1 MAADGAPPQG
11 LRERRRAS
19 VRRDIALRAA
29 ELFEQQG
36 VANTTAEQIAVAAGI
51 SLRTFYRHCPIK
63 EEALNAL
70 LEEDTSK
77 FLEEFERRPDDE
89 SLAVSA
95 GAALVHAW
103 GHSAGDTRRT
113 VKIMLADPA
122 LKARWLAGVRR
133 AQDLLAPLVAQRIGD
148 QEGGLRASVL
158 AALLV
163 NYASTVLEHWVVHDQ
178 SRVLDEIVEDA
189 RGVWTEIG

>member
-36 VANTTAEQIAVAAGI
+36 VANTTAEQIAVAAG
-51 SLRTFYRHCPIK
+51 
-63 EEALNAL
+63 
-70 LEEDTSK
+70 
-77 FLEEFERRPDDE
+77 
-89 SLAVSA
+89 
-95 GAALVHAW
+95 AALVHAW

-113 VKIMLADPA
+113 VKIMLAAPA

-163 NYASTVLEHWVVHDQ
+163 NYASTVLEHWV
-178 SRVLDEIVEDA
+178 
-189 RGVWTEIG
+189 

>member
-113 VKIMLADPA
+113 VKIMLAAPA

>member
-103 GHSAGDTRRT
+103 GDSAGDTRRT

-163 NYASTVLEHWVVHDQ
+163 NYASTVLEHWVIHDQ
-178 SRVLDEIVEDA
+178 SRELDEIVEDA

>member
-29 ELFEQQG
+29 ELFERQG

-148 QEGGLRASVL
+148 QEGGLRTSVL

-163 NYASTVLEHWVVHDQ
+163 NYASTVLEHWVIHDQ
-178 SRVLDEIVEDA
+178 SRELDEIVEDA

>member
-77 FLEEFERRPDDE
+77 FLEEFERRPNDE

-148 QEGGLRASVL
+148 EEGGLRAAVL

-178 SRVLDEIVEDA
+178 SRELDEIVEDA

>member
-29 ELFEQQG
+29 ELFERQG

>member
-29 ELFEQQG
+29 ELFEEQG

-77 FLEEFERRPDDE
+77 FLEEFERRPNDE

-148 QEGGLRASVL
+148 QEGGLRTSVL

-163 NYASTVLEHWVVHDQ
+163 NYASTVLEHWVIHDQ
-178 SRVLDEIVEDA
+178 SRELDEIVEDA

>member
-29 ELFEQQG
+29 ELFEEQG

-77 FLEEFERRPDDE
+77 FLEEFERRPNDE

-163 NYASTVLEHWVVHDQ
+163 NYASTVLEHWVIHDQ
-178 SRVLDEIVEDA
+178 SRELDEIVEDA

>member
-29 ELFEQQG
+29 ELFERQG

-133 AQDLLAPLVAQRIGD
+133 AQDLLVPLVAQRIGD

-163 NYASTVLEHWVVHDQ
+163 NYASTVLEHWVIHDQ
-178 SRVLDEIVEDA
+178 SRELDEIVEDA